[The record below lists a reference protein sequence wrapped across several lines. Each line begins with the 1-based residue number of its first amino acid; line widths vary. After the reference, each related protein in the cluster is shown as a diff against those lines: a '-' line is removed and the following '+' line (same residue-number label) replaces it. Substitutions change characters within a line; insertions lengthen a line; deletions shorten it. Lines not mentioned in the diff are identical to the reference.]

1 MLNEYLTQ
9 ALGIPQDKTHKKQR
23 KQPTSEQKTPK
34 THTPKG
40 IPKPETPKH
49 PIRYTLSGNPV
60 PTTEG
65 NTLSYTCT
73 CTHCGAKARLSFD
86 LRENQLEARRLMY
99 RAFGWVVEWEGCN
112 RCSDCWQQTRHDK
125 NHAKQHEEG
134 RP

>member
-1 MLNEYLTQ
+1 M
-9 ALGIPQDKTHKKQR
+9 
-23 KQPTSEQKTPK
+23 QPTEQQTSAIDDMLQKRQKRKRLEAKKATQPLVTPSSQGVSKPTTPK
-34 THTPKG
+34 LTRTGDPM
-40 IPKPETPKH
+40 
-49 PIRYTLSGNPV
+49 

-65 NTLSYTCT
+65 DTLSYTCT

-86 LRENQLEARRLMY
+86 LRENQLEARRSMY

-125 NHAKQHEEG
+125 NHARQHEKG